1 MEMLVLVGVTARDT
15 SVAGVTLR
23 VVEAERLPE
32 VAVTVVEPAATE
44 VATPLKPA
52 ALLIVAAAVLEEF
65 QVTAAVRSWVVPSE

>member
-1 MEMLVLVGVTARDT
+1 MLVLVGVTARDT